1 MDTCRLSI
9 NANGAFWHPL
19 GDQTPIDCRYGE
31 TINSCDLPHRQMAV
45 VEGDTFVKYGG
56 LNNPRAVIVWNVAG
70 LGLQT
75 QPTEEEVK
83 AIAGRMLLVGVTG
96 DETLPT
102 GWQLLRPAIPGQD
115 QGGSTTLWLAPGTR
129 VVLRPAFTGARV
141 PVRVLVIP
149 GDD

>member
-31 TINSCDLPHRQMAV
+31 TINSCDLPHRQLAV
-45 VEGDTFVKYGG
+45 IERETFVSYGS
-56 LNNPRAVIVWNVAG
+56 LKNPRAVVVWNVAG

-75 QPTEEEVK
+75 QPTEEEAK
-83 AIAGRMLLVGVTG
+83 AIAARMLFVGTTG
-96 DETLPT
+96 DETIPT

>member
-1 MDTCRLSI
+1 MDTCRFSI

-31 TINSCDLPHRQMAV
+31 TIKSCDLPHRQLAV
-45 VEGDTFVKYGG
+45 ITDQTTVSYGS
-56 LNNPRAVIVWNVAG
+56 LKNPRAVVIWNVAG
-70 LGLQT
+70 VNIQT
-75 QPTEEEVK
+75 QPTEQE
-83 AIAGRMLLVGVTG
+83 AAGIAKCILLVGLAGADGT
-96 DETLPT
+96 PT
-102 GWQLLRPAIPGQD
+102 GWQLLRPAVPGHD

-129 VVLRPAFTGARV
+129 VVLRPANERTAV